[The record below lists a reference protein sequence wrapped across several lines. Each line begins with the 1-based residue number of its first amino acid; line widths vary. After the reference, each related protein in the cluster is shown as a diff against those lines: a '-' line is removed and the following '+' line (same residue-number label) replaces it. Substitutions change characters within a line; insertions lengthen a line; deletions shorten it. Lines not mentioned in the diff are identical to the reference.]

1 MDFGFGLDHFAQDK
15 GKGSGGFAPE
25 PFAFYLLLL
34 LYAVGGSEWANYFL
48 GYVVDFKLVMT
59 LGGGLGY

>member
-34 LYAVGGSEWANYFL
+34 LYAVGGSECAIYFF
-48 GYVVDFKLVMT
+48 GYVADLRLVMGC
-59 LGGGLGY
+59 GGARGY